1 MGMLGLIDCAKLV
14 TDSWCCCSWAF
25 FSQLCIDMGAWDCT
39 EGEKTINDLFI
50 ELQVAPSACLFFFIL
65 FFFILFGSH
74 LQSLAC
80 WWTACCS
87 EQGNLYPLIFC
98 FLCSSCAFSLNT
110 RGAHPSCPGRNA
122 RLTTLDKLTGY
133 RQRLHRGTNNKFTN
147 SYSHLERNQHI
158 KHRGLKVL
166 TEWLSVAGESNL
178 QSQDCQ

>member
-50 ELQVAPSACLFFFIL
+50 ELQVAPSACLIFL
-65 FFFILFGSH
+65 FFLALICPH
-74 LQSLAC
+74 QSLAC
-80 WWTACCS
+80 WWTACSS

-110 RGAHPSCPGRNA
+110 RGAHLSRPGRKA
-122 RLTTLDKLTGY
+122 RLTPLDKL
-133 RQRLHRGTNNKFTN
+133 RDKQIHKFIFTP
-147 SYSHLERNQHI
+147 
-158 KHRGLKVL
+158 
-166 TEWLSVAGESNL
+166 GEKSTYKT
-178 QSQDCQ
+178 